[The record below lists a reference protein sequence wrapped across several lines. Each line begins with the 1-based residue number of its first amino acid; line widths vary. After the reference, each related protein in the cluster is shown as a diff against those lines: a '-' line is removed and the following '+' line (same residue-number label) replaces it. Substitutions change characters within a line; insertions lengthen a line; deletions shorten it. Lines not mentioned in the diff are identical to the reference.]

1 MKHVKYF
8 NMKNFKYFILFLSLI
23 TIFEIT
29 NSKDANAITAC
40 TLTNGK
46 IAKASLP
53 ADGCIAVGNTV
64 AYEITVKSIDL
75 CKTLPAM
82 PTSLAPTDLSN
93 CENVFLN
100 AAGNSVSFAAGEDV
114 TLTGTFKRPSNGTYP
129 YAFVKLVNTWGI
141 TAAVEFDLSMN
152 GMKRG
157 SGVHCRTIA
166 GSTGDMEQ
174 SGSHEESVCG
184 ADYVAPGKFTETTM
198 QFGDVG
204 GSEPFRPCAI
214 DGTVKIPGDCVN
226 TGNGN
231 IYLVQSNDK
240 LATASNNAT
249 GIHGILKPA
258 TAVKVTPSTS
268 AIITRFDVTNGTALA
283 AVDSGAGVYI
293 GLGPF
298 DITISAQ

>member
-1 MKHVKYF
+1 
-8 NMKNFKYFILFLSLI
+8 MKNFKYFILFLSLI

-29 NSKDANAITAC
+29 NSKDANAVDAC
-40 TLTNGK
+40 DTDSNGEIEYTN
-46 IAKASLP
+46 IPSAA
-53 ADGCIAVGNTV
+53 CIAVGAATN
-64 AYEITVKSIDL
+64 YEITVKEIYL
-75 CKTLPAM
+75 CTTAPLA
-82 PTSLAPTDLSN
+82 PTTSTPTDLSS
-93 CENVFLN
+93 CENILLN
-100 AAGNSVSFAAGEDV
+100 SSATATSFAAGEDV
-114 TLTGTFKRPSNGTYP
+114 NIPGTFKRPPNGTYP
-129 YAFVKLVNTWGI
+129 YVFVKLVNTWGI
-141 TAAVEFDLSMN
+141 TAAVEFDLSMD

-157 SGVHCRTIA
+157 SGVHCRTIEA
-166 GSTGDMEQ
+166 
-174 SGSHEESVCG
+174 SGNHDSNTSHEESVCNG
-184 ADYVAPGKFTETTM
+184 TYVAPGKFTETTR

-214 DGTVKIPGDCVN
+214 DGTVKIPANCVN

-231 IYLVQSNDK
+231 IFLVQSNDK

-258 TAVKVTPSTS
+258 TVVKVTPSTS

-298 DITISAQ
+298 DIIISVE

>member
-1 MKHVKYF
+1 MKH
-8 NMKNFKYFILFLSLI
+8 FKYFILFLSLI

-29 NSKDANAITAC
+29 TSKDANAITAC
-40 TLTNGK
+40 TLVNGK
-46 IAKASLP
+46 ISKTSLP
-53 ADGCIAVGNTV
+53 ASGCIAVGSTV

-82 PTSLAPTDLSN
+82 PTSSTPTDLSN

-141 TAAVEFDLSMN
+141 TAAVEFDLSMD

-157 SGVHCRTIA
+157 SGVHCRTIEDT
-166 GSTGDMEQ
+166 SGDMEQ
-174 SGSHEESVCG
+174 SGSHDESVCG
-184 ADYVAPGKFTETTM
+184 ADYVAPGKFTETTK

-204 GSEPFRPCAI
+204 GLNPFRPCVI
-214 DGTVKIPGDCVN
+214 DGTVKIPADCVN

-240 LATASNNAT
+240 LATASSNAT

-298 DITISAQ
+298 DIIISVE

>member
-1 MKHVKYF
+1 
-8 NMKNFKYFILFLSLI
+8 MKNFKYFILFLSLI

-40 TLTNGK
+40 TLVNGK

-53 ADGCIAVGNTV
+53 SAGCIAVGNTV

-82 PTSLAPTDLSN
+82 PTSSTPTDLSN

-114 TLTGTFKRPSNGTYP
+114 TLVGTFKRPPNGTYP
-129 YAFVKLVNTWGI
+129 YAFAKLVNTWGI
-141 TAAVEFDLSMN
+141 TSAVEFDSSMN
-152 GMKRG
+152 GMDSG
-157 SGVHCRTIA
+157 SGVHCRTIE
-166 GSTGDMEQ
+166 GTSGIMQQ
-174 SGSHEESVCG
+174 SGSHDESVCG
-184 ADYVAPGKFTETTM
+184 ADYVAPGKFTETTK

-204 GSEPFRPCAI
+204 GSNPFRPCAI
-214 DGTVKIPGDCVN
+214 DGSVKIADDCVN

-231 IYLVQSNDK
+231 VYLIQSNDK
-240 LATASNNAT
+240 LATGSSNVA

-258 TAVKVTPSTS
+258 TAVEITPSTS

>member
-1 MKHVKYF
+1 
-8 NMKNFKYFILFLSLI
+8 MKNFKYFILFLSLI

-29 NSKDANAITAC
+29 TSKDANAIPAC
-40 TLTNGK
+40 TLVGGK
-46 IAKASLP
+46 ISKTSLP
-53 ADGCIAVGNTV
+53 ASGCIAVGSTV

-82 PTSLAPTDLSN
+82 PTSSTPTDLSN

-141 TAAVEFDLSMN
+141 TAAVEFDSSMN
-152 GMKRG
+152 GMDSG
-157 SGVHCRTIA
+157 SGVHCRTIE
-166 GSTGDMEQ
+166 GSSGIMQQ
-174 SGSHEESVCG
+174 SGSHDESVCG
-184 ADYVAPGKFTETTM
+184 ASYVAPGKFTETTRH
-198 QFGDVG
+198 FGDVG
-204 GSEPFRPCAI
+204 GSNPFRPCAI
-214 DGTVKIPGDCVN
+214 DGTVKIPANCVN

-231 IYLVQSNDK
+231 IFLVQSNDK

-258 TAVKVTPSTS
+258 TAVEITPSTS

-283 AVDSGAGVYI
+283 AVDEGRGVYI
-293 GLGPF
+293 GLGLF
-298 DITISAQ
+298 CFGLV

>member
-1 MKHVKYF
+1 
-8 NMKNFKYFILFLSLI
+8 MKNFKYFILFLSLI

-29 NSKDANAITAC
+29 TSKDANAITAC
-40 TLTNGK
+40 TLVGGK
-46 IAKASLP
+46 ISKTSLP
-53 ADGCIAVGNTV
+53 ASGCIAVGSTV

-82 PTSLAPTDLSN
+82 PTSSTPTDLSN

-141 TAAVEFDLSMN
+141 TAAVEFDASMN
-152 GMKRG
+152 GTKAGSGG
-157 SGVHCRTIA
+157 SGVHCRTIVA
-166 GSTGDMEQ
+166 SGDHD
-174 SGSHEESVCG
+174 SDTSHEESVCNG
-184 ADYVAPGKFTETTM
+184 TYVAPGKFTETTR

-214 DGTVKIPGDCVN
+214 DGTVKIPADCVN

-258 TAVKVTPSTS
+258 TVVKVTPSTS

-283 AVDSGAGVYI
+283 AVNSGAGVYI